1 MYFPYFTLKDNITGT
16 SNYTV
21 EMSGNYI
28 KFYAGST
35 LMSQLGSGG
44 LLLPKITLNPSGEI
58 GSVYRDANGFLKIK
72 YK

>member
-28 KFYAGST
+28 KFYVGST
-35 LMSQLGSGG
+35 LMSQLGPGV
-44 LLLPKITLNPSGEI
+44 LLHLNINLNPFG
-58 GSVYRDANGFLKIK
+58 
-72 YK
+72 